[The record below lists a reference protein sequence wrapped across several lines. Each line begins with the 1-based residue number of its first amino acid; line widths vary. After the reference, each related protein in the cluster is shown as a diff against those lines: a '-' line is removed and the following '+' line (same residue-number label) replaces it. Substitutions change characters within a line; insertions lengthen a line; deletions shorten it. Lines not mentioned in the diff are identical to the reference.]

1 MVLDFL
7 DVRKK
12 NGHFTKFLK
21 FCTFIAAWNLT
32 LVSLVQTEKYP
43 KVEGAAAKLRASHL
57 NSV

>member
-1 MVLDFL
+1 MYE
-7 DVRKK
+7 KK

-32 LVSLVQTEKYP
+32 LVSLVQTEMYP